1 MHMPVF
7 ARARVVPFESG
18 NSRRT
23 LKRRGLLYQKQNGVS
38 TILFQERGDN
48 ACIWRGLLRSATGVD
63 CVCAI
68 QSRWR
73 GEPFSPGGPRNYR
86 LCFKVDCVPIM
97 YARGGE
103 RRRGITAGGGR
114 EKDDYALDPDGA
126 REGRWIREG
135 GRERERRGETPL
147 KYGPSNW
154 LRHIEFGSMGSRA
167 HGLLELRHV
176 IRRSVVRSWK
186 ELPASVTSL
195 RGFYVS
201 KIQAAQE
208 GISPGWLPPSGAT
221 QKPAASIR
229 LINRT
234 PLRTWKYISGK
245 INYGARRE

>member
-1 MHMPVF
+1 MASPPCF
-7 ARARVVPFESG
+7 S
-18 NSRRT
+18 
-23 LKRRGLLYQKQNGVS
+23 KREAITR
-38 TILFQERGDN
+38 
-48 ACIWRGLLRSATGVD
+48 IWRGLRCSVTGVD
-63 CVCAI
+63 RVCAI

-103 RRRGITAGGGR
+103 RRRGVTARRGSVGR
-114 EKDDYALDPDGA
+114 GTVLRTPVELRKQ
-126 REGRWIREG
+126 EGWERDKE
-135 GRERERRGETPL
+135 RERETGTPL

-201 KIQAAQE
+201 KIQAARE
-208 GISPGWLPPSGAT
+208 GISPGGFRLRLLHR
-221 QKPAASIR
+221 IR
-229 LINRT
+229 R
-234 PLRTWKYISGK
+234 RR
-245 INYGARRE
+245 YG